1 MILRDFGAA
10 AARHLFVLPR
20 NAYVVGWCATS
31 LCQRPTG
38 ALQVGIK
45 ASTRLVSNVV
55 IVDTIGELRLGEGTD
70 TMRRVVREVLQ
81 DGYRSILLNLR
92 DVRHIDSAGVGELMS
107 CYTSVRNQGG
117 QLKLMNLSKNVHN
130 LLQITKLYT
139 IFEVVDDEAQAVASF
154 RKGSTEHLAV
164 SS

>member
-1 MILRDFGAA
+1 M
-10 AARHLFVLPR
+10 
-20 NAYVVGWCATS
+20 
-31 LCQRPTG
+31 
-38 ALQVGIK
+38 GIK
-45 ASTRLVSNVV
+45 TSTRQINDVV

-70 TMRRVVREVLQ
+70 VMRNLVRDLSAQ
-81 DGYRSILLNLR
+81 GYKHILLNLR

-139 IFEVVDDEAQAVASF
+139 IFEVVDDESAAVASF
-154 RKGSTEHLAV
+154 R
-164 SS
+164 

>member
-1 MILRDFGAA
+1 VAA
-10 AARHLFVLPR
+10 FYFPPQLP
-20 NAYVVGWCATS
+20 
-31 LCQRPTG
+31 
-38 ALQVGIK
+38 ALYDEAGCPASAVREPSPAVAEIGGEDVSIK
-45 ASTRLVSNVV
+45 TSTRLVKNVL

-70 TMRRVVREVLQ
+70 VVRNLIREQLEQ
-81 DGYRSILLNLR
+81 GYKNILLNLR

-139 IFEVVDDEAQAVASF
+139 IFEVVEDEETAVASY
-154 RKGSTEHLAV
+154 S
-164 SS
+164 

>member
-1 MILRDFGAA
+1 MSSSAGREPSPAVAEIGGED
-10 AARHLFVLPR
+10 V
-20 NAYVVGWCATS
+20 S
-31 LCQRPTG
+31 
-38 ALQVGIK
+38 IK
-45 ASTRLVSNVV
+45 TSTRLVKNVL

-70 TMRRVVREVLQ
+70 VIRELVREQLQ
-81 DGYRSILLNLR
+81 QGYKNILLNLR

-139 IFEVVDDEAQAVASF
+139 IFEVVEDEDTAVASY
-154 RKGSTEHLAV
+154 S
-164 SS
+164 

>member
-1 MILRDFGAA
+1 VAEIGGED
-10 AARHLFVLPR
+10 V
-20 NAYVVGWCATS
+20 S
-31 LCQRPTG
+31 
-38 ALQVGIK
+38 IK
-45 ASTRLVSNVV
+45 TSTRLVKNVL

-70 TMRRVVREVLQ
+70 VIREMVREQLQ
-81 DGYRSILLNLR
+81 QGYKNILLNLR

-139 IFEVVDDEAQAVASF
+139 IFEVVEDEDTAVASY
-154 RKGSTEHLAV
+154 S
-164 SS
+164 

>member
-1 MILRDFGAA
+1 MAEIGSED
-10 AARHLFVLPR
+10 V
-20 NAYVVGWCATS
+20 T
-31 LCQRPTG
+31 
-38 ALQVGIK
+38 IK
-45 ASTRLVSNVV
+45 TSTRLVKNVL

-70 TMRRVVREVLQ
+70 VIRELVREQLLQ
-81 DGYRSILLNLR
+81 GYKNILLNLR

-139 IFEVVDDEAQAVASF
+139 IFEVVEDEDTAVASY
-154 RKGSTEHLAV
+154 S
-164 SS
+164 